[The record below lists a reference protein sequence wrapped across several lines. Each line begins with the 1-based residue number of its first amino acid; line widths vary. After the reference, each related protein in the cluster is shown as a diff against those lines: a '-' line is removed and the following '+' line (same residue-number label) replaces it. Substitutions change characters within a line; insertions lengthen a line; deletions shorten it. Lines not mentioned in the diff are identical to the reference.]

1 VGEKLSTVCL
11 VFEDALTDLEGG
23 LEEFG
28 VFGGA
33 GFEAFHHTGAVPVTL
48 VALSIICVWERMRK
62 RGGKGRIECLQ
73 GRYLIGDFECRE
85 NRKG

>member
-1 VGEKLSTVCL
+1 MGEKLSTVCL
-11 VFEDALTDLEGG
+11 IFEDALTDLEGG

-48 VALSIICVWERMRK
+48 VALSIICV
-62 RGGKGRIECLQ
+62 
-73 GRYLIGDFECRE
+73 
-85 NRKG
+85 